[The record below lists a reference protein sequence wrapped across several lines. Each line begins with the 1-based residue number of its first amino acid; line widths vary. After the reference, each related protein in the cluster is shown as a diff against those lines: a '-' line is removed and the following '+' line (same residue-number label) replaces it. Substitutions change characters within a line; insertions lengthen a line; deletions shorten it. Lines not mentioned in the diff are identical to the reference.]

1 MQRPGA
7 RFPPAP
13 VILIGRRVPY
23 ERFTPWLTQFA
34 PAAEL
39 EARHEVVF
47 RFFHTTD
54 ADEAMAIARSL
65 GARYVAVYGKDRLGF
80 DPAGRLLPI
89 YDEPGARVYRL
100 SP

>member
-1 MQRPGA
+1 
-7 RFPPAP
+7 

-34 PAAEL
+34 PAAAL

-54 ADEAMAIARSL
+54 AAEAMAIARGL
-65 GARYVAVYGKDRLGF
+65 GARYVVLYGADRVLF
-80 DPAGRLLPI
+80 DPAGRMVPI
-89 YDEPGARVYRL
+89 HEEDGARVYRIAD
-100 SP
+100 

>member
-1 MQRPGA
+1 M
-7 RFPPAP
+7 
-13 VILIGRRVPY
+13 PY

-39 EARHEVVF
+39 EARHEIVF

-65 GARYVAVYGKDRLGF
+65 GARYVVLYGRERVLF
-80 DPAGRLLPI
+80 DPAGRLVPVHEE
-89 YDEPGARVYRL
+89 DGAHVYRIVG
-100 SP
+100 